1 MEDKTLR
8 DLLIFLTG
16 IAVVSLLLAA
26 GLLFV
31 AIRRLR
37 RIRVPPDADFFTA
50 IRAVPLSL
58 VVGIDLLDLGLEV
71 FSAPII
77 WFLLNRT
84 GLQALR
90 KTATIEALIPISGP
104 VPTLTLAWIAARLF
118 HLGRAYDPNV
128 IETERIGPNEWVPR
142 SR

>member
-1 MEDKTLR
+1 LR
-8 DLLIFLTG
+8 DFLLFLFALAA
-16 IAVVSLLLAA
+16 ISVLLA
-26 GLLFV
+26 GVLLTF

-37 RIRVPPDADFFTA
+37 RIQVPPDADFFTA

-77 WFLLNRT
+77 WFLLSRT

-104 VPTLTLAWIAARLF
+104 IPTLTLAWIAARVLG
-118 HLGRAYDPNV
+118 LGRAYDPSV
-128 IETERIGPNEWVPR
+128 IETDRIGPNEWVPR